1 MLYLKIVKGQIH
13 APSAL
18 LTEREAGWA
27 PEPIWKVWRRE
38 NLFPSAFLIISTDIS
53 TANNQHLYQ
62 HCQPTFLTIHTP
74 NNQHCQQSTSRSE
87 LPKTSIPNIY
97 TANNQHWQQL
107 TSLSA
112 LPTTSTPNIYTANN
126 QHCQQ
131 STSLSALPTTSTPN
145 NLQCQQPSLLTIYN
159 ANNHHS

>member
-1 MLYLKIVKGQIH
+1 MLCLKILKGQIH

-27 PEPIWKVWRRE
+27 PEHIWKVWRRE
-38 NLFPSAFLIISTDIS
+38 NLFPSAFLIIST
-53 TANNQHLYQ
+53 ANNLHLYQ
-62 HCQPTFLTIHTP
+62 HCQPTFLTIYTP
-74 NNQHCQQSTSRSE
+74 YNQHCQQSTSLSE

-97 TANNQHWQQL
+97 AANCQHCQQT

-112 LPTTSTPNIYTANN
+112 MPTTSIPNIYTANN

-131 STSLSALPTTSTPN
+131 STSLSALLTTYT
-145 NLQCQQPSLLTIYN
+145 
-159 ANNHHS
+159 ANNQHC